1 MPILE
6 VQLLELPLW
15 ETKNS
20 IKYLYYIGKSAIMLQ
35 IYNTLSRKKEVF
47 KPITSNKVGL
57 YVCGITIYD
66 RCHIGHARTYVAFDI
81 IARYLKYLGYDLTH
95 VRNIT
100 DVDDKIIKRAQENGE
115 SCEALTLRMTE
126 QMYKDFDDLNIMR
139 PDIAPTV
146 TGHMDEIIA
155 LVERLIERK
164 HAYVASNGDVMF
176 EVSTYKDYGKLSL
189 QNLDMLQAGSRVD
202 VDEAKRSPL
211 DFVLWKM
218 AKPNEP
224 SWDSPWGKGR
234 PGWHIECSAMNSKHL
249 GEHFDIHG
257 GGSDLQFPHH
267 ENEIAQS
274 CCAFDTPYVNY
285 WMHGGMVQ
293 INKEKMSKSLNN
305 FFTLRSVLDEYDAE
319 SVRFFLTSSHYRSQL
334 NYSQENLA
342 QARASLERLYT
353 ALRDVTP
360 IKVELKGNAFVKRFE
375 AAMDDDFNCPE
386 AMPVLFELAKEINRI
401 KASDSEEAGKL
412 AFILISLGEVL
423 GIAQNSPEDFLQ
435 GNNADSDEVAEIEA
449 LIKQRNDARANKNW
463 AMADDARDKLAA
475 LNIILEDSAG
485 GTTWRK
491 G

>member
-1 MPILE
+1 
-6 VQLLELPLW
+6 
-15 ETKNS
+15 
-20 IKYLYYIGKSAIMLQ
+20 MLQ

-81 IARYLKYLGYDLTH
+81 IARYFKYLGYDLTH

-100 DVDDKIIKRAQENGE
+100 DVDDKIIKRANENGE
-115 SCEALTLRMTE
+115 SCESLTLRMTE
-126 QMYKDFDDLNIMR
+126 QMYQDFDDLNIMR

-146 TGHMDEIIA
+146 TGHMDEIIT
-155 LVERLIERK
+155 LVARLIERK
-164 HAYVASNGDVMF
+164 HAYVASNGDVLF
-176 EVSTYKDYGKLSL
+176 DVSSFKDYGKLSL
-189 QNLDMLQAGSRVD
+189 QNLDMLQAGARVD
-202 VDEAKRSPL
+202 VDEAKNSPL

-218 AKPNEP
+218 AKPDEP
-224 SWDSPWGKGR
+224 SWESPWGKGR

-274 CCAFDTPYVNY
+274 CCAYDTPYVNY

-334 NYSQENLA
+334 NYSQDNLT
-342 QARASLERLYT
+342 QARASLERIYT

-360 IKVELKGNAFVKRFE
+360 IKVELKGNEYVERFE
-375 AAMDDDFNCPE
+375 KAMNDDFNCPE
-386 AMPVLFELAKEINRI
+386 AMPVLFELAKEINRV
-401 KASDSEEAGKL
+401 KADDATAAGKL
-412 AFILISLGEVL
+412 AFILVSLGEVL
-423 GIAQNSPEDFLQ
+423 GVAQNSPEDFLQ
-435 GNNADSDEVAEIEA
+435 GGSGDTDEVAEIEA
-449 LIKQRNDARANKNW
+449 LIVQRNEARANKDW

-475 LNIILEDSAG
+475 LNVILEDSAG
-485 GTTWRK
+485 KTTWRK